1 MPKIVILVDMLEPL
15 IDEQFDQ
22 SKPNSPMMEILV
34 EFRISINIFT
44 QFIIDLGI
52 KPKHTME
59 VDRPIIFIKNPPP
72 WTHQPLVR
80 FGDWIYPPTHACN
93 VASFDSILESTK
105 CFKVVTS
112 PKQTWVENGHG
123 GWIYI
128 LVVE

>member
-1 MPKIVILVDMLEPL
+1 
-15 IDEQFDQ
+15 
-22 SKPNSPMMEILV
+22 
-34 EFRISINIFT
+34 
-44 QFIIDLGI
+44 
-52 KPKHTME
+52 ME